1 MKEFQFT
8 LTAEEAIL
16 VQEALCNYSVHV
28 TNILNVN
35 INEPNYKETYG
46 YQKWSAIVDLESR
59 VYEAAKLIE
68 KL

>member
-28 TNILNVN
+28 ANLLKVNLTNLTTKK
-35 INEPNYKETYG
+35 PT
-46 YQKWSAIVDLESR
+46 ASR
-59 VYEAAKLIE
+59 NGAQS
-68 KL
+68 